1 MDFSD
6 IDTWLFKLPGLLGSS
21 AASVGSSILGTLSA
35 YYAASAGNPLVA
47 GAAALVSIGS
57 NLYSRDQESKSEVFQ
72 NYKQSV
78 KNSAKKLGV
87 DEDVLADAKI
97 KMAQQGYSTEQINDD
112 EYVYDRI
119 LSGDIKINNRK
130 FNKAML
136 DNREGLRSLYIDN
149 MALSISDVAQ
159 QAIEVVPIGSMAKK
173 VKGLKTLAEKGAKLR
188 KGLQEQLSNRIDDIT
203 SFGLDNVGRLPIRT
217 KRRAITDL
225 GGRILVS
232 GILEGAEEGIQYI
245 KG

>member
-1 MDFSD
+1 
-6 IDTWLFKLPGLLGSS
+6 
-21 AASVGSSILGTLSA
+21 
-35 YYAASAGNPLVA
+35 
-47 GAAALVSIGS
+47 
-57 NLYSRDQESKSEVFQ
+57 
-72 NYKQSV
+72 
-78 KNSAKKLGV
+78 
-87 DEDVLADAKI
+87 
-97 KMAQQGYSTEQINDD
+97 MAQQGYSTEQINDD

-203 SFGLDNVGRLPIRT
+203 SFGLDNVGRLPMRT

-232 GILEGAEEGIQYI
+232 GILEGAEEGVQYI